1 MIQFDWD
8 ETKNWANRKKHGI
21 WFEEAVSV
29 FDDPDARLFADPD
42 HSDQEEREVIVG
54 ISSATRLL
62 TIVHCYLENDA
73 VVRIISARRATT
85 RETEF
90 YAQGI

>member
-29 FDDPDARLFADPD
+29 FADPNARLFADPG
-42 HSDQEEREVIVG
+42 HSDQEEREVILG
-54 ISSATRLL
+54 ISSAARLL
-62 TIVHCYLENDA
+62 TIVHCYRENDS
-73 VVRIISARRATT
+73 VVRIISARRATR
-85 RETEF
+85 RETQY
-90 YAQGI
+90 YAQRI